1 MNDKDPISFV
11 PAAESRLGGGDIV
24 LSLTPEQ
31 ARALGPDAGD
41 LAAWFHT
48 ALSAMALLRTINPAA
63 DRDVA
68 GADTWY
74 TAVNDVDRCLLP
86 RLQGIRDAVIKA
98 HNSSGG
104 SLAQL
109 GRAMDVSRSTAQD
122 RLKALTGTGP
132 RRAQAAQWE
141 HWAVFGGRQHQHEA
155 PRDERDEQ

>member
-11 PAAESRLGGGDIV
+11 PAAESRLGGGDFVI
-24 LSLTPEQ
+24 SLTPEQ
-31 ARALGPDAGD
+31 KKALGVDARD
-41 LAAWFHT
+41 LVDWLHT

-68 GADTWY
+68 GPDTWY
-74 TAVNDVDRCLLP
+74 TAVNDLDRCLLP
-86 RLQGIRDAVIKA
+86 RLQGVRDAVIKA

-122 RLKALTGTGP
+122 RLKAISSPGP
-132 RRAQAAQWE
+132 RRAQSAQWE
-141 HWAVFGGRQHQHEA
+141 QWAFGAPA
-155 PRDERDEQ
+155 PRGEASQDDSDSQ